1 MVEHGKIDG
10 CPFAVTGYGGETFL
24 NVSTIRGEETGFRHN
39 PGEGVCVV
47 CEYIPPGKPGFD
59 DRCTTATEWIVYNIT
74 FPGQEIDEE
83 PWKLW
88 FEACTIGYFMD

>member
-10 CPFAVTGYGGETFL
+10 CPFAVTGDFGKTFL
-24 NVSTIRGEETGFRHN
+24 NSSTIRKKEPGFHHN
-39 PGEGVCVV
+39 PGERVCVV

-59 DRCTTATEWIVYNIT
+59 ERCTTATEWIVNNIT

-83 PWKLW
+83 PGKLW
-88 FEACTIGYFMD
+88 FEAGTI